1 MRPMLCAMSLM
12 MLALVGCSGIRVHQ
26 DYDLKQDFSAY
37 RTYDWKSLRK
47 SKDGGA
53 AEALGARRVVQTVDA
68 ALAQKG
74 LKLDRGDKPD
84 LLLYLETRWE
94 KHRVRSSV
102 TVGTRV
108 GWGPMR
114 MVTRTQGPVRTYREG
129 SLILEMTDA
138 RSGEVVWVGE
148 AEDVFQPGMDPQ
160 DAESRVQEA
169 VRRLLEGFPPHR

>member
-1 MRPMLCAMSLM
+1 
-12 MLALVGCSGIRVHQ
+12 
-26 DYDLKQDFSAY
+26 
-37 RTYDWKSLRK
+37 
-47 SKDGGA
+47 
-53 AEALGARRVVQTVDA
+53 VQTVDA
-68 ALAQKG
+68 VLAQKG

-102 TVGTRV
+102 SVGTRM
-108 GWGPMR
+108 GWGPMT
-114 MVTRTQGPVRTYREG
+114 MVTRTRGPVRTYREG

-148 AEDVFQPGMDPQ
+148 AEDVFQPGMDPK

-169 VRRLLEGFPPHR
+169 VQRLLEGFPPRR